1 MKTNA
6 PIILCKLLAA
16 GGVCLALV
24 VGGNAQ
30 VQTETSTSVGRSY
43 DKVDVQRGTVVLVD
57 GNDLIVKMEDGS
69 LRHIANVPESARV
82 LVDGKELGIHD
93 LKPGMT
99 LQRTIITTTTPK
111 TITTVQNVTG
121 TVWHVT
127 PPLSL
132 ILTLEDG
139 TNQSF
144 KIPKGQR
151 FNVNGQMVDAWGL
164 KKGMIV
170 NATRVVETP
179 VSQVSETRHI
189 TGEMPPPPVSPAPDV
204 PVLVAEAPPSPAPAA
219 QAQAQAEPAPAELPK
234 TGSPLPLVALFGILC
249 IGLSSGIRSLIRS

>member
-6 PIILCKLLAA
+6 PIIVCKLLAA

-24 VGGNAQ
+24 AGGNAQ
-30 VQTETSTSVGRSY
+30 VQTQSNTSVGQSSHI
-43 DKVDVQRGTVVLVD
+43 VNVQRGKVVLVD
-57 GNDLIVKMEDGS
+57 GNDLIVQMDDGS
-69 LRHIANVPESARV
+69 LRHFPNVPESARV

-99 LQRTIITTTTPK
+99 LQRTITTTTTPQ
-111 TITTVQNVTG
+111 TITTVQTVTG
-121 TVWHVT
+121 TVFHVT
-127 PPLSL
+127 PPLSV
-132 ILTLEDG
+132 ILRLQDG

-144 KIPKGQR
+144 KIPKGQK
-151 FNVNGQMVDAWGL
+151 FNVNGQIMDAWGL
-164 KKGMIV
+164 KKGMTV

-179 VSQVSETRHI
+179 VTQVSQAQNI
-189 TGEMPPPPVSPAPDV
+189 TGVMPPPPPAPPAPDV
-204 PVLVAEAPPSPAPAA
+204 PVLVAVAAPTPAPV
-219 QAQAQAEPAPAELPK
+219 AQAQAEPAPAELPK